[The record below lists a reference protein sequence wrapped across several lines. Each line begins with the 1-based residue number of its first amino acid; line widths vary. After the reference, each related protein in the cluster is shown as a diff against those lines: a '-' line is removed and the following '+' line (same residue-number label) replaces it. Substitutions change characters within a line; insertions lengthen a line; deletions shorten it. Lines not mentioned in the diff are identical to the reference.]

1 MRELSKFFVIGF
13 IMLLLDIPY
22 LMTIKNHFNRLIMD
36 IQGTPIKLDLLASVL
51 CYTLMSIGLWYFILR
66 ENREVIDAF
75 ILGIVIYG
83 VYEAT
88 SKALL
93 KKWDWKTVLLD
104 TLWGGVLFGLTTYI
118 YKQL

>member
-1 MRELSKFFVIGF
+1 MRKLLMILVTGI
-13 IMLLLDIPY
+13 IMLLIDLPY
-22 LMTIKNHFNRLIMD
+22 LMIIKDYFNKLIKD